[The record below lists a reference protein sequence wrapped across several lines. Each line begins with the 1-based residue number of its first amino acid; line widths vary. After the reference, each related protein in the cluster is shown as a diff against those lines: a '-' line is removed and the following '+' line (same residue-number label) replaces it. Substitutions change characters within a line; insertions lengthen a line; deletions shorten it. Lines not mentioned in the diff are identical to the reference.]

1 MGRKPFFSGSEG
13 KGGCRNLIGPA
24 QLWGAIGGPG
34 IGGELRFSELLNG
47 VLGGLADSVER
58 NALVSSWKSL
68 EQFDRATE
76 EAGGRLEAAAVDAVG
91 RFAVV
96 MLQVH
101 VGAGKL
107 DEGFVKDIPF
117 AIRSQPDVLEN
128 IVGFVIGLPVEKP
141 EIFEVAGVPGRIA
154 VPSGHPRS
162 NPLVFTHGVCRSTN
176 HRVRGADRAKNI
188 TDRLGS
194 GGGSAMMEVL

>member
-1 MGRKPFFSGSEG
+1 
-13 KGGCRNLIGPA
+13 
-24 QLWGAIGGPG
+24 
-34 IGGELRFSELLNG
+34 
-47 VLGGLADSVER
+47 
-58 NALVSSWKSL
+58 
-68 EQFDRATE
+68 
-76 EAGGRLEAAAVDAVG
+76 LEAVAVDAVG

-128 IVGFVIGLPVEKP
+128 VVGFVIGLPVEKP
-141 EIFEVAGVPGRIA
+141 KIFEVAGVPGRIA

-176 HRVRGADRAKNI
+176 HRVRGADRVKTSPTGLAPAAGQ
-188 TDRLGS
+188 L
-194 GGGSAMMEVL
+194 